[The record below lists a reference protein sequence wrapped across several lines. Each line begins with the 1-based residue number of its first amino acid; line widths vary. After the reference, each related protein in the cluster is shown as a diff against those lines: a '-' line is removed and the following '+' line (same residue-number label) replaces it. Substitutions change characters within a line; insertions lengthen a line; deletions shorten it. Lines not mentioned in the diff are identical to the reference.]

1 MTARGSARAVR
12 AEDVGAWLVKASPGA
27 SDVETMR
34 AQGFAEVRR
43 WCVRRSYRTELVVPG
58 APVLLWVSGGSARVP
73 SGVHAVGEVTGPV
86 ERDLHPGPVD
96 DLPMRLRPLD
106 PPVLRPVLLAHP
118 VLSGLEVLRSPWG
131 SNPSYLD
138 RDQLAALRE
147 VVGPGQLPA
156 TSGG

>member
-1 MTARGSARAVR
+1 M
-12 AEDVGAWLVKASPGA
+12 
-27 SDVETMR
+27 
-34 AQGFAEVRR
+34 
-43 WCVRRSYRTELVVPG
+43 
-58 APVLLWVSGGSARVP
+58 
-73 SGVHAVGEVTGPV
+73 
-86 ERDLHPGPVD
+86 
-96 DLPMRLRPLD
+96 
-106 PPVLRPVLLAHP
+106 LRPVLLAHP